1 MRAALAGAWWSRLA
15 TQHLVLAP
23 GVAGESGEDV
33 GTECGLVIVS
43 VGQRREVE
51 QQLAKEDLPVKKRL
65 VRFGLESGADGVVVV
80 VVSRRGR

>member
-1 MRAALAGAWWSRLA
+1 MEEAWWSRRA

-33 GTECGLVIVS
+33 GTEFELVIVS

-80 VVSRRGR
+80 VVSRRER

>member
-1 MRAALAGAWWSRLA
+1 MAGAWWSRLA

-33 GTECGLVIVS
+33 GTEFGLVIVS

-80 VVSRRGR
+80 VVSRRER